1 MSQPIK
7 IKNITLQGFR
17 GAKDK
22 FFVNFESPVRSLLVY
37 GDNGT
42 GKSTISDGIEWFF
55 FDKINHLSSQEIAK
69 HEGIRNKELKKEDSC
84 YVEINFLDSSL
95 NAQKQLNIIKN
106 DKFKIETSNKTDAF
120 ENYIKQS
127 RKEKFLIRNTD
138 LLQFIV
144 SPKQERLNRISDLIG
159 YSDVIKLKD
168 NLKKFKNN
176 LNSLIRNKAF
186 ESQITSK
193 KSELMQ
199 ITKES
204 VNTKEQFFSSID
216 SLISSFDIGFK
227 IESEESLKRLEV
239 TLSKIK
245 PTEEIKQKISIV
257 KILSNLESK
266 KEVLKNISFNLD
278 KFQEEFNKIYLDK
291 NRLKEVRL
299 ESLLQMAK
307 KIIESKV
314 IKDESCPLCLQ
325 KISHNDLL
333 EIVKHRIDELSTL
346 KKSAEN
352 LKQLKNQI
360 VMLCKNIEFE
370 INQIIESNFINN
382 TSAKNIKEIS
392 ISIKKELEILS
403 QLFSRQI
410 TFDNERTY
418 SDVKMNIKAF
428 DDLIQAM
435 KVLNSSIKDSNDPR
449 IELAKQITLAKAL
462 FKDIQNLKKEEDII
476 NKQRATM
483 EAVFLEFS
491 RYQKEEMELF
501 LSKVSSDMNNFFKF
515 MNPSENI
522 DQIKLKTLSDDEG
535 DFKGISYYLNFRGTE
550 LEAPKKYLSESY
562 LNCLGLCLFL
572 SSVKIFN
579 KKNNFFILDDVISSF
594 DKNHRVRFADLLVE
608 KFRDWQLIV
617 LTHEYEWYSYLSQ
630 RAKNQTWLIKQ
641 TKWNDKMGS
650 IIEVKTIDLK
660 KQIENKISKGEEIG
674 LGNLIGRYT
683 ENLLQ
688 KLCENL
694 EVNLPF
700 KKGERNEE
708 RGWSELF
715 NSLQKRLKKKQTG
728 LDKKPT
734 FQRLSQ
740 MNFFRNKTSHGG
752 RFEENLADM
761 KAFYATLK
769 EFEAIFT
776 CSETQEKLS
785 VKYFDA
791 VSNTIRTKSGKL
803 SYPWK

>member
-1 MSQPIK
+1 M
-7 IKNITLQGFR
+7 
-17 GAKDK
+17 
-22 FFVNFESPVRSLLVY
+22 
-37 GDNGT
+37 
-42 GKSTISDGIEWFF
+42 
-55 FDKINHLSSQEIAK
+55 
-69 HEGIRNKELKKEDSC
+69 
-84 YVEINFLDSSL
+84 
-95 NAQKQLNIIKN
+95 
-106 DKFKIETSNKTDAF
+106 
-120 ENYIKQS
+120 
-127 RKEKFLIRNTD
+127 
-138 LLQFIV
+138 
-144 SPKQERLNRISDLIG
+144 
-159 YSDVIKLKD
+159 
-168 NLKKFKNN
+168 
-176 LNSLIRNKAF
+176 
-186 ESQITSK
+186 
-193 KSELMQ
+193 
-199 ITKES
+199 
-204 VNTKEQFFSSID
+204 
-216 SLISSFDIGFK
+216 SSFNIGFK

-266 KEVLKNISFNLD
+266 KEILKNISSNLD
-278 KFQEEFNKIYLDK
+278 KFVEEFNKIYLDK

-333 EIVKHRIDELSTL
+333 KIVKNRINELSTL
-346 KKSAEN
+346 KKSVEN

-370 INQIIESNFINN
+370 INQIMESNFINN
-382 TSAKNIKEIS
+382 TSAKSIKEIS

-403 QLFSRQI
+403 QIFSGQI
-410 TFDNERTY
+410 NFDNERTY
-418 SDVKMNIKAF
+418 SDVKMNIKSF

-435 KVLNSSIKDSNDPR
+435 KVLKSSIKDSNDPR
-449 IELAKQITLAKAL
+449 IELAKQITLAKTL

-483 EAVFLEFS
+483 EIVFLEFS

-501 LSKVSSDMNNFFKF
+501 MSKVSSDINDFFKF

-522 DQIKLKTLSDDEG
+522 DQIKLNTLSDNEG

-550 LEAPKKYLSESY
+550 LEVPKKYLSESY

-579 KKNNFFILDDVISSF
+579 KKNKFFILDDVISSF

-630 RAKNQTWLIKQ
+630 RAKNQNWLIKQ
-641 TKWNDKMGS
+641 TKWNDEMGS

-683 ENLLQ
+683 EDLLQ
-688 KLCENL
+688 ELCENL
-694 EVNLPF
+694 EANLPY
-700 KKGERNEE
+700 KKGDRNEE
-708 RGWSELF
+708 RGWSEF
-715 NSLQKRLKKKQTG
+715 FSSLQKRLKEKQTG

-761 KAFYATLK
+761 KAFYEALK

-785 VKYFDA
+785 VKYLDA

-803 SYPWK
+803 SYTWK